1 MENNEVV
8 ENQKKKS
15 KKGLIIGLIIGA
27 SILLILSIVFFL
39 LFVLKPKYKIQVNA
53 GGGTITRNIV
63 MEDNTIKEL
72 PEVTPPEG
80 KVLVAWINQKYEA
93 VRPDIE
99 ITEDTTLVPIFEDKD
114 RETVTLKFVTGYEL
128 QIPDIIITK
137 GTKVILP
144 VAPVGPTTPKN
155 LQWKFLNWIDDN
167 GFVIP
172 KDKIITEDT
181 TIYAYWFKPNPD
193 WGDGTYEEVTISF
206 KTGTKEKIDSIKLV
220 KGSSYL
226 FPIPSV
232 KNGDKIFKGWLD
244 EDGKLLTKED
254 KVEKDITL
262 TAKWIEP
269 YTCPEN
275 CTPNEDGKTCTKKT
289 TVAPST
295 REICTGEE
303 WEDWNTGYV
312 YCIEDTYNI
321 DPELDCYRQ
330 CADGEPF
337 GNYEVSVPIV
347 REGLST
353 TCCVKKAEKKTEY
366 SCPEGYEKD
375 GDNCTLTETIECTKN

>member
-1 MENNEVV
+1 MENNETNLTQ
-8 ENQKKKS
+8 EKKS
-15 KKGLIIGLIIGA
+15 KKGLIIGLIAGGGV
-27 SILLILSIVFFL
+27 LLVLAIVFLL
-39 LFVLKPKYKIQVNA
+39 LFVLKPRYKIQVNA

-99 ITEDTTLVPIFEDKD
+99 ITEDTVLVPVFEDKD

-128 QIPDIIITK
+128 QIPDIVITK

-144 VAPVGPTTPKN
+144 VAPAAPTTPDN
-155 LQWKFLNWIDDN
+155 LKWTFLNWVDKN
-167 GFVIP
+167 GFVVP

-181 TIYAYWFKPNPD
+181 TIYAYWFKQGPD
-193 WGDGTYEEVTISF
+193 WDDGTYEEVTVSF

-232 KNGDKIFKGWLD
+232 KNGDKVFKGWLD
-244 EDGKLLTKED
+244 PDGKLLTNED

-289 TVAPST
+289 TVDPST
-295 REICTGEE
+295 REYCPGEN
-303 WEDWNTGYV
+303 WEDWDTGIT

-321 DPELDCYRQ
+321 NPEADCYRQ

-337 GNYEVSVPIV
+337 GDYEVAVPIV

-353 TCCVKKAEKKTEY
+353 VCCVKKVEKKIEY
-366 SCPEGYEKD
+366 SCPEGYTEENSK
-375 GDNCTLTETIECTKN
+375 CVKTETVECTAN